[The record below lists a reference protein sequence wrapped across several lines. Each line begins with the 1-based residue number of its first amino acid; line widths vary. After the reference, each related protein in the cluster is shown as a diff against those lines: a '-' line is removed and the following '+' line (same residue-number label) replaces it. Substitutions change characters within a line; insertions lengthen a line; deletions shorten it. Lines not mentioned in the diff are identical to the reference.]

1 MNILVITLITVW
13 IGMIRQKRNYGNID
27 IGMKEMTT
35 YKVYMVECSDR
46 SIYTGIAK
54 DIDRR
59 LEQHSK
65 GIGSKYVRTRLP
77 IKLQWSSKRMD
88 LSDALKMEYQIKQWS
103 KKKKLQWIEEKR
115 KEWI

>member
-1 MNILVITLITVW
+1 
-13 IGMIRQKRNYGNID
+13 
-27 IGMKEMTT
+27 MTT

-46 SIYTGIAK
+46 SIYTGITK